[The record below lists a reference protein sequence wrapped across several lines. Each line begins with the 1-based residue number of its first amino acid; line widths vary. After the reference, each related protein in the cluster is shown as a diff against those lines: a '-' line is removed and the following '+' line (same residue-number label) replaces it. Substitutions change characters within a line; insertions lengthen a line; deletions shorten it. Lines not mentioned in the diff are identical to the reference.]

1 MIGLMVIMLMSY
13 SRVVSLVFSFLGSF
27 FYSKR

>member
-13 SRVVSLVFSFLGSF
+13 SRVVSLVFSSLGSF